1 MINEKMYYKKG
12 YYVLA
17 LYKTYYEKLNK
28 LPMEKENALQLKE
41 MWNFK
46 GYTIVLI
53 HEDDFENF
61 ILLNNFTDKKRL

>member
-17 LYKTYYEKLNK
+17 LWKTYYEKLNK
-28 LPMEKENALQLKE
+28 LPISKESALDLKE

-46 GYTIVLI
+46 GYTVVLV
-53 HEDDFENF
+53 HEDDFNGF
-61 ILLNNFTDKKRL
+61 VMLNNLTNKKRL